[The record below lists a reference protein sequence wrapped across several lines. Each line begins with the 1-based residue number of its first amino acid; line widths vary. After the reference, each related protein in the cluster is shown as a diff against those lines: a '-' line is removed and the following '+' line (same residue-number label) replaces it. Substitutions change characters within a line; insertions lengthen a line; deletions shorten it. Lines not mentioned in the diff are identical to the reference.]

1 MASLSPFRTQLI
13 GPAAAAV
20 RTAAAGAESWALKG
34 PTVKA
39 EAEAFLE
46 ATKGGMVV
54 GDLAH
59 IALRSAEMYGF
70 FCIGE
75 MIGRGEPPSHPPLPP
90 ASPRRPTGR
99 ASAERAR
106 VLFVGLPGSCVSR
119 SNPNPHLQ
127 ETSTAISCKGGWRP
141 WGLMQQYCRH

>member
-75 MIGRGEPPSHPPLPP
+75 MIGRGEPPSPPPLPP
-90 ASPRRPTGR
+90 ASPRPAGPPAGLLRSVRGCCLW
-99 ASAERAR
+99 ASLAVAYLALTLTLICRKHLRLFLVRGGGAR
-106 VLFVGLPGSCVSR
+106 
-119 SNPNPHLQ
+119 
-127 ETSTAISCKGGWRP
+127 GG
-141 WGLMQQYCRH
+141 